1 MEEDLEII
9 REKEIII
16 EVGKMMEKMKVDL
29 VTEKEAAII
38 IVVKTSEGGIIN
50 RDLQDKEVSKIKQRG
65 SKKITEDEQS
75 KHWFE

>member
-75 KHWFE
+75 KH

>member
-38 IVVKTSEGGIIN
+38 IVVKTSEDEIMN

-75 KHWFE
+75 KH